1 MSAHVRTAAAVLIMT
16 GVLAGCSSTTTGTVA
31 QTTEPGPPLTTSRSP
46 SSSRPTPTGMPTIPN
61 IPGLPIPAPRTP
73 TVPAPANWQTMTC
86 KEYTSADDAT
96 QIAVIDAIVSQ
107 PKSVFTKDMSSLAK
121 SLADAMCTLVPSAS
135 VSDVVMG
142 GGLPK

>member
-1 MSAHVRTAAAVLIMT
+1 MSAHVRTAAAVLILA

-31 QTTEPGPPLTTSRSP
+31 QTTEPGPPLTTRTTT
-46 SSSRPTPTGMPTIPN
+46 SSRPTPTGMPTIPN

-86 KEYTSADDAT
+86 KEYVGINDD
-96 QIAVIDAIVSQ
+96 QQVAVIDAIVSQ
-107 PKSVFTKDMSSLAK
+107 PNSMFNKDMASLAK
-121 SLADAMCTLVPSAS
+121 SLADAMCTLVPSAT